1 MEFGGHRPD
10 RNADWRKKITMIKRA
25 THSTLD
31 DAIDLGPAPP
41 GNLAIPVFNHG
52 TMEAELYSPQGT
64 DPQTPHTRD
73 EIYVVAKGAG
83 QFFDG
88 QETIDIKE
96 GSFIFVPAGTEHRF
110 LNFTVGFS
118 VWVIF
123 YGPEGGESK
132 V

>member
-1 MEFGGHRPD
+1 
-10 RNADWRKKITMIKRA
+10 MIKRA

-31 DAIDLGPAPP
+31 EAIDLGPAPS
-41 GNLAIPVFNHG
+41 GNLAIPVFRHG
-52 TMEAELYSPQGT
+52 TMEAELYTPQGT

-73 EIYVVAKGAG
+73 EIYVVAEGSG

-132 V
+132 A

>member
-1 MEFGGHRPD
+1 M
-10 RNADWRKKITMIKRA
+10 MKRA
-25 THSTLD
+25 THSTID
-31 DAIDLGPAPP
+31 EAIDLGPAPSS
-41 GNLAIPVFNHG
+41 NLAIPVFCHG
-52 TMEAELYSPQGT
+52 TMVAELYTPQGT

-73 EIYVVAKGAG
+73 EIYVVAKGSG

-88 QETIDIKE
+88 QETIHIRE
-96 GSFIFVPAGTEHRF
+96 GSFIFVPAGIGHRF

-132 V
+132 L